1 MEEYSTWLG
10 QITTHSHFIC
20 EVGITQART
29 FCVNVEAAAWVSHCS
44 VKLAEMIQSPRGS
57 ERLASL
63 NLARLW
69 FSFFNLPIIQR
80 VLAYYFKYIYIY
92 LYFRTRLALKVPYY
106 SHFHIYIFI
115 FLTRSHSAFEMK
127 WKSLLALNL
136 ENFFNWFLHV
146 SCRRPSLLMSIWL
159 VSILKLHFLC
169 VQPPEGR
176 PLSSLRSWCTCPS
189 SVFRSGFS

>member
-1 MEEYSTWLG
+1 MEEYPTWLWR
-10 QITTHSHFIC
+10 ITTHSHFIC
-20 EVGITQART
+20 EVGIAQART

-44 VKLAEMIQSPRGS
+44 VKVAEMIQSPRGS

-63 NLARLW
+63 TLLGSGFLSLTCPLFQEYW
-69 FSFFNLPIIQR
+69 HIISNI
-80 VLAYYFKYIYIY
+80 FIYICT
-92 LYFRTRLALKVPYY
+92 TRLALKVPYF
-106 SHFHIYIFI
+106 SHFHMYIFI
-115 FLTRSHSAFEMK
+115 FLTGSHSTFEMK
-127 WKSLLALNL
+127 WKTLLALNL

-146 SCRRPSLLMSIWL
+146 SCRRPSMLMSIWL
-159 VSILKLHFLC
+159 VLMLKLHFLC